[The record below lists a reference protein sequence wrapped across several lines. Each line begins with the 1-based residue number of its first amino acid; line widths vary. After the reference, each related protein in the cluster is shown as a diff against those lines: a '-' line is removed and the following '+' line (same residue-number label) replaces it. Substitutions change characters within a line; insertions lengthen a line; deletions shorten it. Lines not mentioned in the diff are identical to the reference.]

1 MPKPGRSQ
9 RDRIYSYIRRRP
21 RSGATRK
28 ELCRNLEILHQ
39 SVGPRVV
46 ELLEAGKVAPTGE
59 YREDCEVL
67 VAVDVAHDRTR

>member
-1 MPKPGRSQ
+1 MSNRGRSQ

-28 ELCRNLEILHQ
+28 ELSRNLEILHQ

-46 ELLEAGKVAPTGE
+46 ELVEAGAVAPTGE

-67 VAVDVAHDRTR
+67 VAVDVAYGRSS